1 MAREARVAGRTG
13 SNIGPTRIRG
23 NIDVPPMLVSAASW
37 SWRLLIVA
45 AVFLGLVLLM
55 NRLTVVVVPIFAAAL
70 LAALLHRPVGFLRQ
84 RHWPR
89 TLSTWLVLF
98 LGFAV
103 LGGVFYFVVLQVSA
117 QYEQLISQLGG
128 VAQKLDT
135 LLQRLP
141 GGKGTNGNG
150 VNVDNL
156 VSQLTNWLET
166 HRSMVV
172 GGVFTAGR
180 VASEVV
186 VGVILTFFLTYFFL
200 ADGDR
205 MWSWVVR
212 LVPRTVAPSINGAG
226 HRAWRVLSGWIV
238 GTATIATIRGTV
250 IGVAMWLIG
259 TPLAVPLA
267 VLIFIGSFIPIV
279 GAVLFGGIAV
289 LVTLLT
295 VGIGPALIL
304 LGLLL
309 VENQLEAHILQPF
322 IVERAV
328 HLHPVAIVLV
338 LTGAGVLAGVIGAIV
353 AIPLVA
359 AVNSAVKY
367 LTGIEDIDGRALGGI
382 DRMQPVPP
390 PRVAPLPGYR
400 AAATTQQ
407 PTEAQG
413 ARRLLHRMTPSHGT
427 TV

>member
-1 MAREARVAGRTG
+1 MVRKARVAGRTG
-13 SNIGPTRIRG
+13 TNTGGGRSHGSIE
-23 NIDVPPMLVSAASW
+23 VPPMLVSAASW

-45 AVFLGLVLLM
+45 AVFFGLVLLM

-84 RHWPR
+84 RQWPR

-98 LGFAV
+98 VAFAI

-128 VAQKLDT
+128 VAQKLDN

-141 GGKGTNGNG
+141 GGNGTNSKGI
-150 VNVDNL
+150 NVDNL
-156 VSQLTNWLET
+156 VGQLTNWLEA

-172 GGVFTAGR
+172 GGVVTVGR
-180 VASEVV
+180 VAGEVA

-205 MWSWVVR
+205 MWSWIVR
-212 LVPRTVAPSINGAG
+212 LLPRTVAPSINGAG

-238 GTATIATIRGTV
+238 GTATIAAIHGIV
-250 IGVAMWLIG
+250 IGSAMWLIG
-259 TPLAVPLA
+259 TPLVVPLA

-289 LVTLLT
+289 LVTLVTGGL
-295 VGIGPALIL
+295 VPALIL
-304 LGLLL
+304 LGVLL
-309 VENQLEAHILQPF
+309 VENQLEAHLLQPF
-322 IVERAV
+322 IVGRAV

-338 LTGAGVLAGVIGAIV
+338 LTGAGVLAGVVGAIV
-353 AIPLVA
+353 AIPLIA
-359 AVNSAVKY
+359 AINSAVKY
-367 LTGIEDIDGRALGGI
+367 LTGVEDIDGRALGGV

-400 AAATTQQ
+400 AAGVTQQ
-407 PTEAQG
+407 PPETHR
-413 ARRLLHRMTPSHGT
+413 ARRVLHRVKPSHGRT
-427 TV
+427 A

>member
-1 MAREARVAGRTG
+1 
-13 SNIGPTRIRG
+13 
-23 NIDVPPMLVSAASW
+23 
-37 SWRLLIVA
+37 
-45 AVFLGLVLLM
+45 
-55 NRLTVVVVPIFAAAL
+55 
-70 LAALLHRPVGFLRQ
+70 
-84 RHWPR
+84 
-89 TLSTWLVLF
+89 
-98 LGFAV
+98 
-103 LGGVFYFVVLQVSA
+103 
-117 QYEQLISQLGG
+117 
-128 VAQKLDT
+128 
-135 LLQRLP
+135 
-141 GGKGTNGNG
+141 
-150 VNVDNL
+150 
-156 VSQLTNWLET
+156 
-166 HRSMVV
+166 
-172 GGVFTAGR
+172 
-180 VASEVV
+180 
-186 VGVILTFFLTYFFL
+186 
-200 ADGDR
+200 
-205 MWSWVVR
+205 
-212 LVPRTVAPSINGAG
+212 
-226 HRAWRVLSGWIV
+226 
-238 GTATIATIRGTV
+238 
-250 IGVAMWLIG
+250 MWLIG

-322 IVERAV
+322 IVGRAV

-338 LTGAGVLAGVIGAIV
+338 LTGAGVLAGVVGAIV

-382 DRMQPVPP
+382 DQMQPVPP

-413 ARRLLHRMTPSHGT
+413 VRRLLHRMTPSHGT